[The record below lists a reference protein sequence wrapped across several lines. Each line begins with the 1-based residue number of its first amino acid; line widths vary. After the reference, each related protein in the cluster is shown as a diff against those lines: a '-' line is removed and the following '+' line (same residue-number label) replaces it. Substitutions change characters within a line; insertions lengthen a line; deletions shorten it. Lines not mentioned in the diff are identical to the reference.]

1 MPINKESLNRK
12 LEKALGRY
20 NPKAVNDQDEVIPLA
35 DEADAFRFNFTK
47 DGQNYGVV
55 YATLDDTNTLTIW
68 FDDEIM
74 DSPDSK
80 TPGLE
85 YDDTWFGFLK
95 FIKRWA
101 MNNQLSF
108 KTDNKDHLG
117 GEMARRKRMKE
128 KEKIAEGYYP
138 MGKKA
143 SYSDAVPSVKIV
155 LQHSKVMQEGEQR
168 FRHIEK
174 IFVENANGERFLVPT
189 TKPGLAR
196 VFARHIAEGGTPYDE
211 RASHIQSLVEEY
223 NKMAGFVRA
232 TRNGQFNES
241 AQQLV
246 QEGINHYL
254 SLRES
259 LGKLT
264 GHRGYTQ
271 YFENWTP
278 ALMEDDTDTNA
289 LNELFVQETLD
300 PRIESVMPIL
310 SRLHKQVAEMKEV
323 GELSE
328 WADTLLSEK
337 MVMGADTDASS
348 GGTVNAYIE
357 EDEGIQS
364 QNPEGIPEGRLDGS
378 AEIDSP
384 VANAITH
391 RILMQRVDLLSKYGP
406 EKVADAISTIA
417 DDLGDWIGPDD
428 EIGSSDVSGWV
439 KRVEQE
445 LSGGQLEESHMS
457 EVDMILQDVING
469 DLDAYD
475 VMNHPKTP
483 EEEYVANILQQEYEE
498 VSRNHRLHPDD
509 DFEQI
514 LDIVVDN
521 LAKDYGHP
529 EDPSQVEE
537 GEIEHRPA
545 DLSKINTKTLQSLH
559 ALHRHYGQK
568 DPRSKE
574 AALRGAVELKKRG
587 IVVPTDESVEEGLGD
602 VVKKVGGALKAVG
615 KKAADVLGGPD
626 DEELL
631 RDLKKKA
638 GVRNPQTGKPSMAY
652 SDVEKVDEVG
662 VAEQYDRSVDIGQQM
677 ANDGITYSPER
688 ENEIIGKMAEY
699 MKRSGFSSKE
709 IRYLMNYDEDY
720 ISDQL
725 GYLPREKGV
734 AEDLDANQKRV
745 GQLGPTE
752 KVGKKGAVG
761 KLVGANE
768 SSEHTKLVRAI
779 TTRMKDE
786 PQPQRKPKD
795 DEEAASW
802 ERMRRD
808 KEAISKMGDKKK
820 VTEMDSE
827 GYKGTRDEYELG
839 KGKEGK
845 AKPITAKKAV
855 SDAEKIMNKAYDKMM
870 KSMSNKE
877 KADKGWR
884 NPDIKEG
891 QEDLEAI
898 LRIIKK

>member
-391 RILMQRVDLLSKYGP
+391 RILMQRADLLSKYGP

-529 EDPSQVEE
+529 EDPNQIEE
-537 GEIEHRPA
+537 EKPGLWANIHAKRERIKHGSGERMRKPG
-545 DLSKINTKTLQSLH
+545 SKGAPSAQDFKDAAKTSNE
-559 ALHRHYGQK
+559 
-568 DPRSKE
+568 D
-574 AALRGAVELKKRG
+574 
-587 IVVPTDESVEEGLGD
+587 IGD
-602 VVKKVGGALKAVG
+602 VAKKVGGALKKIGSKALDTLGHGSDEELLRDLKKKAGVRNPQNGKPSMAYSDVEKVDEEGVAEGIEDTRRQGNLKKKIDKGTATPEQKKEYEALKARNLG
-615 KKAADVLGGPD
+615 KKQGVAKD
-626 DEELL
+626 DDELL

-638 GVRNPQTGKPSMAY
+638 GVRNPQTGKPSMAH
-652 SDVEKVDEVG
+652 SDVEKVDE
-662 VAEQYDRSVDIGQQM
+662 E
-677 ANDGITYSPER
+677 
-688 ENEIIGKMAEY
+688 
-699 MKRSGFSSKE
+699 
-709 IRYLMNYDEDY
+709 
-720 ISDQL
+720 
-725 GYLPREKGV
+725 GV
-734 AEDLDANQKRV
+734 AEDLDSNQKRV

-752 KVGKKGAVG
+752 KVKNNNIG

-768 SSEHTKLVRAI
+768 SVELS
-779 TTRMKDE
+779 
-786 PQPQRKPKD
+786 
-795 DEEAASW
+795 
-802 ERMRRD
+802 
-808 KEAISKMGDKKK
+808 
-820 VTEMDSE
+820 EMDSE
-827 GYKGTRDEYELG
+827 GYKGTRDDG
-839 KGKEGK
+839 DSKGKESK
-845 AKPITAKKAV
+845 AKPIKGKDFTKA
-855 SDAEKIMNKAYDKMM
+855 AEKALDKQMDKAHK
-870 KSMSNKE
+870 KE
-877 KADKGWR
+877 V
-884 NPDIKEG
+884 KEG
-891 QEDLEAI
+891 QEDLDAI